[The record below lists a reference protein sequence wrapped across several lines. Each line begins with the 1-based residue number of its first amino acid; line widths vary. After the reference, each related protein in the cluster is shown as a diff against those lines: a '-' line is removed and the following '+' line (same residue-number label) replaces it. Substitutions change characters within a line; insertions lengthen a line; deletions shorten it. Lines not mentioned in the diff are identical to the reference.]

1 MNIYLDVMNFPHIQ
15 TDTYMVGHSLELK
28 IKSYNNSIVNLPR
41 INDILY
47 PNIEDLESLVGW
59 LKSHSMYETE
69 KEMAKTQNEAEF
81 TIPQCVDWNIE
92 DNIYEHTEINSRFT

>member
-1 MNIYLDVMNFPHIQ
+1 MKQ
-15 TDTYMVGHSLELK
+15 K
-28 IKSYNNSIVNLPR
+28 
-41 INDILY
+41 
-47 PNIEDLESLVGW
+47 
-59 LKSHSMYETE
+59 